1 MSFGLAVRNSD
12 GEILVDSTFLNYSL
26 AESGTTNCAIG
37 LTSIRF
43 ATIITSLDPPIAC
56 AAQWLGKGQIGGITP
71 IGSVGAWTGF
81 SVRVRQANITLK
93 WQAYTTNLPPDEE
106 WSLSVFNDVSDRVF
120 DASRR
125 MLTFSGEV
133 SGKAEDWVRV
143 SGSPFVNG
151 RDDLYHYR
159 KAPIENGQYVA
170 IGVLPFAFFGITNSS
185 RGQVSVV
192 TEVGLGWAA
201 SGIPLLFLESFMDAP
216 SGMFLGGIPGAVVY
230 DFPAMPILNI

>member
-1 MSFGLAVRNSD
+1 MSFGLTVKNPD
-12 GEILVDSTFLNYSL
+12 GEILVDSKFLNYSM
-26 AESGTTNCAIG
+26 AESGTTNCTVG

-43 ATIITSLDPPIAC
+43 AAMVTSLNPPIAC
-56 AAQWLGKGQIGGITP
+56 VAQWAGKGQIGGITP
-71 IGSVGAWTGF
+71 TGSVGAWTGF
-81 SVRVRQANITLK
+81 SVRVRQADVLLN
-93 WQAYTTNLPPDEE
+93 WQAYTTSLPPSEQ
-106 WSLSVFNDVSDRVF
+106 WSLSVFNEDSNRVF

-133 SGKAEDWVRV
+133 SGKAADWVRV

-151 RDDLYHYR
+151 RDDLYQYG
-159 KAPIENGQYVA
+159 KSPIANGQYVA
-170 IGVLPFAFFGITNSS
+170 VGVLPFAFFGVTNSN

-201 SGIPLLFLESFMDAP
+201 SGVPLLFLESFMDAP
-216 SGMFLGGIPGAVVY
+216 SGMFPGGIPSAVIY